1 MAVGSLESGYVGLNW
16 MFHIILLMSSIE
28 IEYCG
33 AWGYGGPATRLKDR
47 LAKDLGVPVS
57 AHSANGVTGVIEVK
71 WVKGGNKE
79 TIWKKGKAE
88 TEAAH
93 DEIVSIAKKSKWES
107 IPGWSKWST
116 NEESFLN

>member
-1 MAVGSLESGYVGLNW
+1 
-16 MFHIILLMSSIE
+16 MSSIE

-47 LAKDLGVPVS
+47 LAKDLGVSVS
-57 AHSANGVTGVIEVK
+57 AHSASGVTGVIEVR

-93 DEIVSIAKKSKWES
+93 DEIVQLMKKSQWES
-107 IPGWSKWST
+107 IPVEQIIDKWKELLKLREVLWSKW
-116 NEESFLN
+116 